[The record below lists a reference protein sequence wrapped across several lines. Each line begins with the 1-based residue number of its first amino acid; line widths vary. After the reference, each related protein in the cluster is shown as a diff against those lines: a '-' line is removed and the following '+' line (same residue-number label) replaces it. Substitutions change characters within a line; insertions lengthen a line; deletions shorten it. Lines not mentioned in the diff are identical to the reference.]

1 MCVKIGKHL
10 SPCICCIW
18 HSQFTHVHRGDVVNA
33 ERISLFYRQA
43 LTLIRVSATPPTA
56 TPAAVS
62 MYRKPSFFMH
72 VFYKK
77 VNLPDNHL
85 PPDWD
90 SHSEID
96 NPPLK
101 TKKPIGRKPLG
112 GQNRIPYGQ
121 KPQNFSLRRLSSI
134 TLIMSRRDSSLI
146 VTVDCHKF

>member
-1 MCVKIGKHL
+1 VCVKIGKHL

-101 TKKPIGRKPLG
+101 TKKAHRTKAPRRTKPDPIWTKATEFLP
-112 GQNRIPYGQ
+112 Q
-121 KPQNFSLRRLSSI
+121 K
-134 TLIMSRRDSSLI
+134 
-146 VTVDCHKF
+146 TVFNYINNESTR